1 MKESL
6 INKLNDS
13 TNNIDI
19 NSIIYLTKQD
29 INVFNRSSKF
39 YTDICYHFSYPIDKD
54 IALKDRI
61 RLHYPNISLCDDECI
76 IKGVD
81 LTNLEAICECEFNSI
96 INNNF
101 ITNNILF
108 QNQYEEIHNI
118 ISQTNI
124 QIIKCYEDI
133 FDIKYFKNNIG
144 GFIIMTLIIIEII
157 SILIFSIKSLF
168 FIRKYIFGLSGAYI
182 LYLSNRNNSLSSDKL
197 SLAPPKKSKKYNAK
211 HSMKKYKKNN
221 SNSDEKKIKYLI
233 SPLSPN
239 NSKFSISDKLSG
251 NNINIIDN
259 SSIKKIIINNS
270 NLNMKKSNNQ
280 RKKSMK
286 KNIIDTRNFFSNN
299 INFMVNS
306 KDSISDNIEEY
317 MKTEIDDM
325 DYYTA
330 VKKDNRK
337 FCDYFCDKLKNNQII
352 LNTFY
357 IKDPLRPKTIK
368 IILLVLNIILY
379 LFINALFFNEN
390 YVSEI
395 FNSKKEEKFFTFIPR
410 SYNRFIYTPLVGGI
424 VNYIIDCF
432 FIEEKKIKGIFR
444 REKNNMITL
453 NYEIIKAIKMIKIRY
468 ALFIVSTFI
477 ISIFVQYYIFCFNNI
492 YPHMKKE
499 WIKSSILIIFI
510 MQIIYCL
517 ESLLETT
524 LRFISFKLKS
534 EKIYKISLM
543 LS

>member
-1 MKESL
+1 
-6 INKLNDS
+6 
-13 TNNIDI
+13 
-19 NSIIYLTKQD
+19 
-29 INVFNRSSKF
+29 
-39 YTDICYHFSYPIDKD
+39 
-54 IALKDRI
+54 
-61 RLHYPNISLCDDECI
+61 
-76 IKGVD
+76 
-81 LTNLEAICECEFNSI
+81 
-96 INNNF
+96 
-101 ITNNILF
+101 
-108 QNQYEEIHNI
+108 
-118 ISQTNI
+118 
-124 QIIKCYEDI
+124 
-133 FDIKYFKNNIG
+133 
-144 GFIIMTLIIIEII
+144 
-157 SILIFSIKSLF
+157 
-168 FIRKYIFGLSGAYI
+168 
-182 LYLSNRNNSLSSDKL
+182 
-197 SLAPPKKSKKYNAK
+197 
-211 HSMKKYKKNN
+211 
-221 SNSDEKKIKYLI
+221 
-233 SPLSPN
+233 
-239 NSKFSISDKLSG
+239 
-251 NNINIIDN
+251 
-259 SSIKKIIINNS
+259 
-270 NLNMKKSNNQ
+270 
-280 RKKSMK
+280 
-286 KNIIDTRNFFSNN
+286 
-299 INFMVNS
+299 
-306 KDSISDNIEEY
+306 

-325 DYYTA
+325 DYYSA

-337 FCDYFCDKLKNNQII
+337 FCVYFFDKLKNNQII
-352 LNTFY
+352 LNTFC

-410 SYNRFIYTPLVGGI
+410 SYNRFIYTPLLGGI

-432 FIEEKKIKGIFR
+432 FIEEKNIKGIFR

-453 NYEIIKAIKMIKIRY
+453 NYEITKVIKMIKIRY